1 MNTSHIDPKQFRQA
15 LGAFTTGVTIVTTRG
30 EDGQDYGLTANSF
43 NSVSL
48 EPPMVLWSLSKTSSS
63 ASAFIDAEHF
73 AVHILSADQESLS
86 NRFAKRGED
95 KFATL
100 SLQRG
105 PGEIPLLEGCSA
117 RFQCRTTYRY
127 EGGDHIIFVGEVVAF
142 DSFDKSPLVFH
153 SGGYSLLLKKNS
165 VLEGDSSSFEDD
177 WLGFL
182 LGRTYYQLLMPIR
195 ERLKEQGLRDIDYE
209 LLTVLSMG
217 DGRTLADL
225 QHLVAISGQGVSAK
239 DLQPLIDRSL
249 IVCDQDRRVH
259 FTEQGR
265 RFAIELLAFA
275 KAAETSAE
283 QALNF
288 EEAQLL
294 KVLLKRVIRS
304 TGSGL
309 PAYWRKENFWREN
322 NIWTQASC
330 KDGTHG

>member
-1 MNTSHIDPKQFRQA
+1 MNVADFDPKQFRQA

-48 EPPMVLWSLSKTSSS
+48 EPPMVLWSLSKASSS
-63 ASAFIDAEHF
+63 ASAFMAAEHF
-73 AVHILSADQESLS
+73 AVHILAADQESLS
-86 NRFAKRGED
+86 NRFARRGED
-95 KFATL
+95 KFANL
-100 SLQRG
+100 SVQRG
-105 PGEIPLLEGCSA
+105 PGDIPLLEGCSA

-153 SGGYSLLLKKNS
+153 SGGYGLLLKKGS
-165 VLEGDSSSFEDD
+165 EAADDSAAYGND

-182 LGRTYYQLLMPIR
+182 LGRTYYQLLLPMR
-195 ERLKEQGLRDIDYE
+195 EYLKEQGLRDLDYE
-209 LLTVLSMG
+209 LLTLLGMG

-225 QHLVAISGQGVSAK
+225 QHLVAITGQTVSAK
-239 DLQPLIDRSL
+239 DLQPLIEREL
-249 IVCDQDRRVH
+249 IVLDQGRRVH

-265 RFAIELLAFA
+265 RFAVELLAFA

-283 QALNF
+283 QGLSF

-304 TGSGL
+304 TGNEL

-322 NIWTQASC
+322 NLWAP
-330 KDGTHG
+330 

>member
-1 MNTSHIDPKQFRQA
+1 MNIADFDPKQFRQA

-48 EPPMVLWSLSKTSSS
+48 DPPMVLWSLSKTSSS
-63 ASAFIDAEHF
+63 ADAFMTAEHF
-73 AVHILSADQESLS
+73 AVHILAADQEALS

-100 SLQRG
+100 DVQRG

-153 SGGYSLLLKKNS
+153 SGGYGLLLKKDRE
-165 VLEGDSSSFEDD
+165 VEAGSSNFGDD

-195 ERLKEQGLRDIDYE
+195 ERLREQGLRDLDYE
-209 LLTVLSMG
+209 LLTLLSMG

-225 QHLVAISGQGVSAK
+225 QHLVAITGQEVSAK
-239 DLQPLIDRSL
+239 DLQPLIERDLVVLDR
-249 IVCDQDRRVH
+249 DRRVH
-259 FTEQGR
+259 FTDQGR

-283 QALNF
+283 QGLNF

-294 KVLLKRVIRS
+294 KMLLKRVIRS
-304 TGSGL
+304 TGSEL
-309 PAYWRKENFWREN
+309 PEYWRKENFWRDN
-322 NIWTQASC
+322 HIWAS
-330 KDGTHG
+330 

>member
-1 MNTSHIDPKQFRQA
+1 MNTSNFDPKQFRQA
-15 LGAFTTGVTIVTTRG
+15 LGSFTTGVTIVTTRG

-63 ASAFIDAEHF
+63 APAFMTAEHF
-73 AVHILSADQESLS
+73 AVHILAADQESLS

-95 KFATL
+95 KFAAL
-100 SLQRG
+100 PIQRG
-105 PGEIPLLEGCSA
+105 PGDIPLLEGCSA

-153 SGGYSLLLKKNS
+153 SGGYGLLLKK
-165 VLEGDSSSFEDD
+165 DSDLADASSNFGDD

-195 ERLKEQGLRDIDYE
+195 ERLREQGLRDIDYE
-209 LLTVLSMG
+209 LLTILSMG

-225 QHLVAISGQGVSAK
+225 QHLVAITGQEVAAK
-239 DLQPLIDRSL
+239 DLQPLVERGLLVI
-249 IVCDQDRRVH
+249 DQDRRVH

-283 QALNF
+283 QGLNF

-294 KVLLKRVIRS
+294 KMLLKRVIRS
-304 TGSGL
+304 TGSEL
-309 PAYWRKENFWREN
+309 PTYWRKENFWREN
-322 NIWTQASC
+322 NIWTQVQC
-330 KDGTHG
+330 QEGTLG